1 VKDLDDLLQ
10 AISPEN
16 PCGLDIEE
24 SLPHSTEFQT
34 LEALASAESSQDFS
48 GSNADHTEIDW
59 REVERLSLSLFES
72 GKHLRLAVYLCSAW
86 LHTKKLQGF
95 AHGIKLVRQ
104 LNEQYWEDAYP
115 KLTFD
120 GDFDADFRI
129 NALNNLCD
137 YDAILKPLTQTSLV
151 SAPGLGSFSLRDYK
165 LALGEIPH
173 QATDNTITVQQI
185 EAAFSQ
191 QAPDDARQIKQAV
204 DSILEDL
211 DALESWIDEKLKG
224 QHYQPLALT
233 PLRKELDRI
242 AKLIRSYSSAQDEQ
256 PLTQSENQASSEQ
269 PNDKQGAA
277 MPNNSAAVPSGTIN
291 SREDVIR
298 SLDKICNYYQAN
310 EPSSP
315 VPLLINRAK
324 ALVTADFLEIIENLN
339 PDSLQKI
346 KDLGGIKTEQAST
359 SKSSSSW

>member
-1 VKDLDDLLQ
+1 MKDLDDLLR

-24 SLPHSTEFQT
+24 SLPYSTEFQT

-48 GSNADHTEIDW
+48 GSNADHTEVDW

-86 LHTKKLQGF
+86 LHTKKLEGF
-95 AHGIKLVRQ
+95 AHGIKLIRLV
-104 LNEQYWEDAYP
+104 NEQYWEDAYP

-129 NALNNLCD
+129 NTLNNLCD
-137 YDAILKPLTQTSLV
+137 YDAILKPLSQTSLV
-151 SAPGLGSFSLRDYK
+151 SAPGLGNFSLRDYK
-165 LALGEIPH
+165 LALGEIPQ
-173 QATDNTITVQQI
+173 QANDSTVSLQQI

-191 QAPDDARQIKQAV
+191 QAPEATLQTKQAL

-211 DALESWIDEKLKG
+211 NALENWIEKQLKG
-224 QHYQPLALT
+224 QYYQPLTLT
-233 PLRKELDRI
+233 PLRNELDRI
-242 AKLIRSYSSAQDEQ
+242 AKLLRSYSSVEEDT
-256 PLTQSENQASSEQ
+256 TQSENQAPSKQ
-269 PNDKQGAA
+269 PNDSQEAV
-277 MPNNSAAVPSGTIN
+277 MPTNSAPVPPGTIN

-346 KDLGGIKTEQAST
+346 KDLGGIKPEPT
-359 SKSSSSW
+359 SSSNSSSSSDW

>member
-1 VKDLDDLLQ
+1 VKDLDDLLR

-24 SLPHSTEFQT
+24 SLPYSAEFQT

-48 GSNADHTEIDW
+48 GSSAGHGEIDW

-86 LHTKKLQGF
+86 LHIKKLAGF
-95 AHGIKLVRQ
+95 AHGIKLIR
-104 LNEQYWEDAYP
+104 LINEQYWEEAYP

-165 LALGEIPH
+165 LALGEIPQ
-173 QATDNTITVQQI
+173 QANDSSVSLQQI

-191 QAPDDARQIKQAV
+191 QAPEAALQTKQAI
-204 DSILEDL
+204 DSIGEDL
-211 DALESWIDEKLKG
+211 NALENWIDEKLKG
-224 QHYQPLALT
+224 QHYQALTLT

-242 AKLIRSYSSAQDEQ
+242 AKLLRSFSNAEEDTT
-256 PLTQSENQASSEQ
+256 LTQSESQTPSEQ
-269 PNDKQGAA
+269 PNDSQGAV
-277 MPNNSAAVPSGTIN
+277 MPENSAPVPPGTIN
-291 SREDVIR
+291 SRKDVMR
-298 SLDKICNYYQAN
+298 SLEKICNYYQAN

-346 KDLGGIKTEQAST
+346 KDLGGIKPEPTST
-359 SKSSSSW
+359 SKSSSDW